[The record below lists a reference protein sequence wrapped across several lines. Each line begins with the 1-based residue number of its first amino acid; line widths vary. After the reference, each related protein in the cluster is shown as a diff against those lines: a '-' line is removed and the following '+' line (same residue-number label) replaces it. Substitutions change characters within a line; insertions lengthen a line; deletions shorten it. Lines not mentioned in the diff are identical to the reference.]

1 MQFDEDHST
10 TRAGNAA
17 ENPARVRHMA
27 LNPLKNDASIEVGIK
42 IKRQIAGWDHSHLL
56 KLLGLTP

>member
-1 MQFDEDHST
+1 
-10 TRAGNAA
+10 
-17 ENPARVRHMA
+17 MA
-27 LNPLKNDASIEVGIK
+27 PNLLKNDASIEVGIK